1 MISKLPVK
9 NVTKLLKWCF
19 VFLAGIAGYAHR
31 YYYHLFM
38 INGRK
43 QADLSYSIMVN
54 DHGSLIYITSQQ
66 DKKLMFLTMASLSSL
81 LIAIILLLN
90 NEGISLKNI
99 IIRIKS
105 VIKNKD

>member
-1 MISKLPVK
+1 MISTRLPKKKVF
-9 NVTKLLKWCF
+9 KLLKWCF
-19 VFLAGIAGYAHR
+19 VFSAGIAGYAHR

-43 QADLSYSIMVN
+43 QPDLSYSIMIN

-66 DKKLMFLTMASLSSL
+66 DKKLMFLTVASLSFL

-90 NEGISLKNI
+90 KNESRSAL
-99 IIRIKS
+99 
-105 VIKNKD
+105 